1 MFNFLTNKISDI
13 FGSLTGKNKLTAG
26 NIDVVLNDIK
36 DSLLQAD
43 VPYQVVEQLV
53 GEVKNEVLGQKV
65 LNGLNPG
72 EQFIKIFHDRLKE
85 FLGGSASFSAFQ
97 IPSIIMV
104 MGLQGSGKTT
114 TIAKLAHY
122 VKELALKKGKER
134 KILLGSVDFY
144 RPAAIEQLEILSKQ
158 VGVDFY
164 RPNTVDPIQA
174 ASAICEKWRA
184 GGYDY
189 LFLDTAGRLHVDSSM
204 LHELRQIDSNLSPK
218 YKLLILDAMTG
229 QESLKVAEAF
239 EQAVGFNGAV
249 LTKMDS
255 EALGGAAL
263 AFRYMLKKPV
273 YFTGVGEK
281 IDDLE
286 QFYPDRIATK
296 LVGMG
301 DLQTL
306 MEKAQDKLKL
316 SEQDQNQSIENF
328 KNGRLSLDDFAQQL
342 EMVSKMGSMSKI
354 MQYMPGLSGVN
365 LTPEMVQKGDL
376 EVKRFKS
383 ILSSM
388 TAKERRVPQVL
399 DASRKQRIAKGAGV
413 NVQEV
418 NYLLQK
424 FEQSAQ
430 FVKLFK
436 KQGNFKNMF
445 KF

>member
-1 MFNFLTNKISDI
+1 MLNFLANKISGI
-13 FGSLTGKNKLTAG
+13 FSSLTGKNKLTAN
-26 NIDVVLNDIK
+26 NIEEILINIK
-36 DSLLQAD
+36 DSLLEAD
-43 VPYQVVEQLV
+43 VPYGVVDQLI
-53 GEVKNEVLGQKV
+53 GEVKNEVMGQKV
-65 LNGLNPG
+65 LNGLNPS

-85 FLGGSASFSAFQ
+85 FLGGSASFSSFQ

-114 TIAKLAHY
+114 TIAKLAHH
-122 VKELALKKGKER
+122 VKSLALKKGKER

-144 RPAAIEQLEILSKQ
+144 RPAAIDQLEILAQQ

-164 RPNTVDPIQA
+164 RPKSTSVLEA
-174 ASAICEKWRA
+174 ANAICEKWRKE
-184 GGYDY
+184 GYDY
-189 LFLDTAGRLHVDSSM
+189 LFLDTAGRMHIDSEM
-204 LHELRQIDSNLSPK
+204 LQELREIEANLAPK
-218 YKLLILDAMTG
+218 YKLLILDSMTG
-229 QESLKVAEAF
+229 QESLKVASAF
-239 EQAVGFNGAV
+239 EESVGFNGAI

-263 AFRYMLKKPV
+263 AFRYVLKKPI
-273 YFTGVGEK
+273 YFIGVGEK

-286 QFYPDRIATK
+286 QFYPERVATK

-306 MEKAQDKLKL
+306 IEKAQEKFDISEKESSFENLK
-316 SEQDQNQSIENF
+316 
-328 KNGRLSLDDFAQQL
+328 KGYLSLDDFAQQL
-342 EMVSKMGSMSKI
+342 EMVTKMGSMSKI
-354 MQYMPGLSGVN
+354 MQYMPGLGGVKM
-365 LTPEMVQKGDL
+365 TDEMLQKGDL
-376 EVKRFKS
+376 EVRRFRS

-388 TAKERRVPQVL
+388 TAKERKLPHIL
-399 DASRKQRIAKGAGV
+399 DSSRKLRIAKGAGV

-430 FVKLFK
+430 FVKLLK

>member
-1 MFNFLTNKISDI
+1 MFNFLTNKISGI
-13 FGSLTGKNKLTAG
+13 FGSLTGKNKLSAG
-26 NIDVVLNDIK
+26 NIEEVLVNIK
-36 DSLLQAD
+36 DSLLEAD
-43 VPYQVVEQLV
+43 VPYEVVEQLV
-53 GEVKNEVLGQKV
+53 NEIKAEVVGQKV
-65 LNGLNPG
+65 LSGLNPS

-85 FLGGSASFSAFQ
+85 FLGGSASFSSFQ
-97 IPSIIMV
+97 IPSMIMV

-122 VKELALKKGKER
+122 VKDLALKKGKER
-134 KILLGSVDFY
+134 RILLGSVDFY
-144 RPAAIEQLEILSKQ
+144 RPAAIDQLEILSKQ

-164 RPNTVDPIQA
+164 RPANTDPVKA
-174 ASAICEKWRA
+174 ASAICDKWRS
-184 GGYDY
+184 GSYDY
-189 LFLDTAGRLHVDSSM
+189 LFLDTAGRMHVDNEM
-204 LHELRQIDSNLSPK
+204 LQELREIDTSLVPK

-229 QESLKVAEAF
+229 QESLKVASTF
-239 EQAVGFNGAV
+239 DQSVGFNGAI

-263 AFRYMLKKPV
+263 AFRYILKKPI

-286 QFYPDRIATK
+286 QFYPERVATK

-306 MEKAQDKLKL
+306 MEKAQEKLNV
-316 SEQDQNQSIENF
+316 SERDRSVENF

-365 LTPEMVQKGDL
+365 LTPEMLQKGDL

-388 TAKERRVPQVL
+388 TVKERRTPQVL
-399 DASRKQRIAKGAGV
+399 DASRKARIAKGAGV

>member
-1 MFNFLTNKISDI
+1 MFNFLTTKISGL
-13 FGSLTGKNKLTAG
+13 FANLTGKNKLSAE
-26 NIDVVLNDIK
+26 NIETVLTGIK
-36 DSLLQAD
+36 DSLLESD

-53 GEVKNEVLGQKV
+53 EQIKSQVLGQKV
-65 LNGLNPG
+65 LSALNPG

-85 FLGGSASFSAFQ
+85 FLGGSASFSSFQ
-97 IPSIIMV
+97 IPSVIMV

-114 TIAKLAHY
+114 TIAKLAYH

-134 KILLGSVDFY
+134 RILLGSVDFY
-144 RPAAIEQLEILSKQ
+144 RPAAIDQLEILAKQ

-164 RPNTVDPIQA
+164 RPETVDPLKA
-174 ASAICEKWRA
+174 ASAISDKWRT

-189 LFLDTAGRLHVDSSM
+189 LFLDTAGRMHIDNQM
-204 LHELRQIDSNLSPK
+204 LAELRDIDTSLSPK

-239 EQAVGFNGAV
+239 EQAVGFSGAI

-255 EALGGAAL
+255 ETLGGAAL
-263 AFRYMLKKPV
+263 SFRYVLKKPI

-281 IDDLE
+281 INDLE
-286 QFYPDRIATK
+286 QFYPERVATR

-306 MEKAQDKLKL
+306 MEKAEEKLKS
-316 SEQDQNQSIENF
+316 SENEQSMANF
-328 KNGRLSLDDFAQQL
+328 KNGKLSLDDFAQQL
-342 EMVSKMGSMSKI
+342 DMIGKMGSISKL
-354 MQYMPGLSGVN
+354 MQYMPGFTGAN
-365 LTPEMVQKGDL
+365 LTPQMLEKGDL
-376 EVKRFKS
+376 EIKRFKS
-383 ILSSM
+383 VILSM
-388 TAKERRVPQVL
+388 TLKERLSPNIL
-399 DASRKQRIAKGAGV
+399 DASRKLRVAKGAGV
-413 NVQEV
+413 SVQDV
-418 NYLLQK
+418 NNLLQK

>member
-1 MFNFLTNKISDI
+1 MFNFLTQKISGI
-13 FGSLTGKNKLTAG
+13 FSALTGKNKLSAE
-26 NIDVVLNDIK
+26 NIDTVLVNIK
-36 DSLLQAD
+36 DSLLAAD

-53 GEVKNEVLGQKV
+53 GEVKTEVLGQKV
-65 LNGLNPG
+65 LGALNPG
-72 EQFIKIFHDRLKE
+72 EQFIKIFHDRLKA
-85 FLGGSASFSAFQ
+85 FLGGSANFSSFQ

-114 TIAKLAHY
+114 TVAKLAY
-122 VKELALKKGKER
+122 YLKELALKKSKER
-134 KILLGSVDFY
+134 RILLGSVDFY
-144 RPAAIEQLEILSKQ
+144 RPAAIDQLEILAKQ

-164 RPNTVDPIQA
+164 RPETTNPIKA
-174 ASAICEKWRA
+174 ANAICDKWRI

-189 LFLDTAGRLHVDSSM
+189 LLLDTAGRMHIDNEM
-204 LHELRQIDSNLSPK
+204 LYELREIDVNLAPK

-239 EQAVGFNGAV
+239 DQAVGFNGAI

-263 AFRYMLKKPV
+263 AFRYVLKKPI
-273 YFTGVGEK
+273 YFTGTGEK
-281 IDDLE
+281 VTDLE
-286 QFYPDRIATK
+286 QFFPDRIATR

-306 MEKAQDKLKL
+306 MEQAQDKLKL
-316 SEQDQNQSIENF
+316 TDQTDSVVNL
-328 KNGRLSLDDFAQQL
+328 KNGRLSLEDFAQQ
-342 EMVSKMGSMSKI
+342 MDMIGKMGSLTKL
-354 MQYMPGLSGVN
+354 MQYLPGFSSVN
-365 LTPEMVQKGDL
+365 MTPEMLAKGDM
-376 EVKRFKS
+376 EIKRFKA
-383 ILSSM
+383 IISSM
-388 TAKERRVPQVL
+388 TPKERKVPQIL
-399 DASRKQRIAKGAGV
+399 DAARKQRIAKGAGV
-413 NVQEV
+413 NVQDV

-436 KQGNFKNMF
+436 KQGHLKDMF